1 MSLVLYSTDYSQDVI
16 YGRGVTIQVLALN
29 NIKDVLTLSKVC
41 DFIIACWGNYK
52 YVKSGNLDK
61 SIECEKSIEFQLYSI

>member
-1 MSLVLYSTDYSQDVI
+1 MANYLKCRLYSMSLVLYSTDYSQDVI

-41 DFIIACWGNYK
+41 DFIIAC
-52 YVKSGNLDK
+52 
-61 SIECEKSIEFQLYSI
+61 